1 MDLNLANAISQ
12 PAPPAVDFSER
23 FLRFIE
29 AIGVFLLG
37 AVLMNVLYAGSVA
50 NAGDEIGVPE
60 YDSYYHVAMAE
71 MLPERGIL
79 TKFPWLQYT
88 YFRNHGDDFVSHH
101 FGFHVL
107 LLPFVTVAK
116 WLTGDALPGG
126 RWAMSA
132 VMGANLLLFHLLMR
146 HRRVPL
152 HWLWIVLFLL
162 LPDQF
167 FARHGYVR
175 AIGSSLLFMQLLLL
189 FLFQRRWFWAAI
201 TLTAYVHLYLGAVMF
216 GPIIVIAYFFS
227 HLFAP
232 AADRSFP
239 WQMALITAGGWLLG
253 VVTYPYASG
262 MYEFLWLQ
270 VFGSGLSPD
279 IPVGREWF
287 PYTDAKFLIE
297 MAAITFNV
305 WVVAL
310 LLRFRFGPRLDAA
323 ELSLLIL
330 QFLFLVLTIR
340 ARRFIEYWPPV
351 CLLFSAYIAAPPLR
365 MIIDEV
371 QACFRKDS
379 EAAINAIRWAFAA
392 CLLSVASLCIYLLLH
407 RSQLAPLS
415 EWQVWMFVAALLVLP
430 AYIRIWRERAG
441 GFPRML
447 TIPEHLVVIAGGALI
462 VGVTAAA
469 FLAIGKSI
477 KLHAHLQIPGFAWGA
492 LTALYGIVPLLVR
505 RRPKP
510 DWQSAAGGLAR
521 SATAFAL
528 AFALPA
534 LALTAGTPSLISA
547 SRQLRRNFD
556 LAEIRK
562 AMAFLKENSNE
573 GDIVFTDDW
582 DIFPALFYHNRKNHY
597 IVGLDPKFTHWR
609 RPDLWDR
616 YVKISR
622 GEVPATIRT
631 ASGPK
636 EPKQSVTVTLKDIRE
651 QFRARWVIADRD
663 HRKLA
668 SVLAEAPGIAEC
680 AYPDSDYRKCANAD
694 YVIFRIRD
702 AGEAPAEAAEV
713 KPDRE
718 GKLSLAALT
727 PLSAVQGFGD
737 LRSDR
742 SVDGNPLRMRG
753 RMFAKGLGTHAP
765 AKLVYDIP
773 PGATHFSAI
782 VGIDDETDANGS
794 AIVSILLDGRSQYE
808 SPPLRGDTE
817 PLVVRI
823 PLGGSK
829 QITLSAET
837 TIDGQR
843 FDHVDWAEAVFE
855 FGAPASSQKYD

>member
-1 MDLNLANAISQ
+1 MELDALAATDRQSTST
-12 PAPPAVDFSER
+12 PTFGDRVLGFV
-23 FLRFIE
+23 E
-29 AIGVFLLG
+29 ALGVFLLG
-37 AVLMNVLYAGSVA
+37 AILMNVLYAGSVA
-50 NAGDEIGVPE
+50 KSGDEIGVPE

-88 YFRNHGDDFVSHH
+88 YFRNQGDDFVSHH

-107 LLPFVTVAK
+107 LLPFVTAAK

-132 VMGANLLLFHLLMR
+132 VMGANLLLFHLLLR

-175 AIGSSLLFMQLLLL
+175 AIGSSLLFMQILLL
-189 FLFQRRWFWAAI
+189 FLFQRRWLCAAI

-216 GPIIVIAYFFS
+216 GPIIVIAYFFA
-227 HLFAP
+227 HVFAP
-232 AADRSFP
+232 AEDRSFP
-239 WQMALITAGGWLLG
+239 WRMALITAGGWLLG
-253 VVTYPYASG
+253 VITYPYVSG

-297 MAAITFNV
+297 MAAITFNI

-323 ELSLLIL
+323 EMSLFIL

-340 ARRFIEYWPPV
+340 ARRFIEYWPPI

-365 MIIDEV
+365 AIIGEA
-371 QACFRKDS
+371 QAWFRKDGES
-379 EAAINAIRWAFAA
+379 VVNAFRGALAAS
-392 CLLSVASLCIYLLLH
+392 LLSMAGVCIYLLAR
-407 RSQLAPLS
+407 RSQVLLAA
-415 EWQVWMFVAALLVLP
+415 EWQVWMFVVALVALP
-430 AYIRIWRERAG
+430 AYIRVWGDRKNGPARTLTPFEHLIVVAG
-441 GFPRML
+441 GS
-447 TIPEHLVVIAGGALI
+447 LI
-462 VGVTAAA
+462 VALTAAA
-469 FLAIGKSI
+469 FYALGLKI
-477 KLHAHLQIPGFAWGA
+477 KLESHLHIPGYAWGV
-492 LTALYGIVPLLVR
+492 LTAAYGILPLII
-505 RRPKP
+505 RP
-510 DWQSAAGGLAR
+510 R
-521 SATAFAL
+521 ATAQPLPLGSKL
-528 AFALPA
+528 AQSTVVAA
-534 LALTAGTPSLISA
+534 LALSLPAMTLAAGTPSLTSA

-556 LAEIRK
+556 LDEIRR
-562 AMAFLKENSNE
+562 AMSFLKENSND

-582 DIFPALFYHNRKNHY
+582 DVFPAFFYHNRKNHY

-631 ASGPK
+631 SSGPN
-636 EPKQSVTVTLKDIRE
+636 EPKQNVTVTLKDIRE

-680 AYPDSDYRKCANAD
+680 VFPDRDYRKCANAE
-694 YVIFRIRD
+694 YVIFRVRD
-702 AGEAPAEAAEV
+702 SGEAPPAAAEIR
-713 KPDRE
+713 PDRD

-727 PLSAVQGFGD
+727 PVSAIQGFGD

-742 SVDGNPLRMRG
+742 SVDGNPLRIRG
-753 RMFAKGLGTHAP
+753 RVFAKGLGTHAP
-765 AKLVYDIP
+765 AKLVYEVP
-773 PGATHFSAI
+773 NGATHFSAI
-782 VGIDDETDANGS
+782 VGIDDETDAAGS
-794 AIVSILLDGRSQYE
+794 AVVSVLLDGQMQYE
-808 SPPLRGDTE
+808 SPPIRGDTE
-817 PLVVRI
+817 ALVVRI
-823 PLGGSK
+823 PLGAAK
-829 QITLSAET
+829 QITLVAEP

-843 FDHVDWAEAVFE
+843 FDHVDWAEAAFE
-855 FGAPASSQKYD
+855 LPPPSSDPQ

>member
-1 MDLNLANAISQ
+1 MEPDALAATDRYVTSN
-12 PAPPAVDFSER
+12 PTRGDRLLGFV
-23 FLRFIE
+23 E
-29 AIGVFLLG
+29 ALGVFLLG
-37 AVLMNVLYAGSVA
+37 AILMNVLYAGSVA
-50 NAGDEIGVPE
+50 KSGDEIGVPE

-88 YFRNHGDDFVSHH
+88 YFRNQGDDFVSHH

-107 LLPFVTVAK
+107 LLPFVTAAK

-132 VMGANLLLFHLLMR
+132 VMGANLLLFHLLLR
-146 HRRVPL
+146 QRRVPL

-167 FARHGYVR
+167 FARHGYGR

-189 FLFQRRWFWAAI
+189 FLFQRRWFCAAI

-216 GPIIVIAYFFS
+216 GPIIVSAYFFA
-227 HLFAP
+227 HIFAP
-232 AADRSFP
+232 AEDRSFP

-253 VVTYPYASG
+253 IVTYPYVSG

-323 ELSLLIL
+323 ETSLLIL

-340 ARRFIEYWPPV
+340 ARRFIEYWPPI
-351 CLLFSAYIAAPPLR
+351 CLLFSAYVAAPPLR
-365 MIIDEV
+365 AIIGEA
-371 QACFRKDS
+371 QAWFRKDS
-379 EAAINAIRWAFAA
+379 ESVINAFRWAFATS
-392 CLLSVASLCIYLLLH
+392 LLSLTAVCLYLLAK
-407 RSQLAPLS
+407 RSQVVLAA
-415 EWQVWMFVAALLVLP
+415 EWQAWMFLAGLIALP
-430 AYIRIWRERAG
+430 AFIRNWREREEG
-441 GFPRML
+441 PSRTL
-447 TIPEHLVVIAGGALI
+447 TLFEHLMVISGGVLI
-462 VGVTAAA
+462 VGLTAAA
-469 FLAIGKSI
+469 FFALSLKM
-477 KLHAHLQIPGFAWGA
+477 KLEAHLQIPGYAWGA
-492 LTALYGIVPLLVR
+492 LTAAYGITPLFIR
-505 RRPKP
+505 HR
-510 DWQSAAGGLAR
+510 
-521 SATAFAL
+521 ATAQPRPFLVKLSCSAVIT
-528 AFALPA
+528 A
-534 LALTAGTPSLISA
+534 LALSLPAVALAAGTPSLSSA

-556 LAEIRK
+556 LGEIRA

-582 DIFPALFYHNRKNHY
+582 DVFPAFFYHNRKNHY

-631 ASGPK
+631 SSGPN
-636 EPKQSVTVTLKDIRE
+636 EPKQNVTVTLNDIRE

-668 SVLAEAPGIAEC
+668 SVLAEAPGIAAC
-680 AYPDSDYRKCANAD
+680 VYPDRDYRKCANAE

-702 AGEAPAEAAEV
+702 TGEAPPAAAEI
-713 KPDRE
+713 KPDRD

-727 PLSAVQGFGD
+727 PVSAVQGFGD

-742 SVDGNPLRMRG
+742 SVDGNPLRIRG
-753 RMFAKGLGTHAP
+753 RIFAKGLGTHAP
-765 AKLVYDIP
+765 AKLVYEIP
-773 PGATHFSAI
+773 KGATHFYAI
-782 VGIDDETDANGS
+782 VGIDDETDAAGS
-794 AIVSILLDGRSQYE
+794 AIVSVLLDGQAQYE
-808 SPPLRGDTE
+808 SPPIRGETE
-817 PLVVRI
+817 ALVVRI
-823 PLGGSK
+823 PLGTAK
-829 QITLSAET
+829 QITLVAEP

-843 FDHVDWAEAVFE
+843 FDHVDWAEAAFE
-855 FGAPASSQKYD
+855 FPSSSSSDK